1 MTRDEALAKL
11 WKAFT
16 DDFGGSD
23 VRMPSTLVVGL
34 EALGLLKLDEP
45 KSVEDRAG
53 DIFKDMA
60 RLAKAGIPFDAFSM
74 LSAAGLKI
82 VEK

>member
-11 WKAFT
+11 WEAFT
-16 DDFGGSD
+16 DAFVGFD
-23 VRMPSTLVVGL
+23 VRTPSTLVVGL

-45 KSVEDRAG
+45 KSAEDRAVEALERIRSPIKHS
-53 DIFKDMA
+53 DLPAI
-60 RLAKAGIPFDAFSM
+60 